1 MCLLF
6 KTLVGVTYRAVSRRV
21 CIQKE
26 NRMFANLRSVSI
38 ENRLMHAEILQHLSR
53 RELDARRSAADV
65 KFLVAAA
72 DDQKRR
78 FPGLFAD
85 HRHQRLAGDG
95 ADFGMEILAELGADV
110 LVNQVLEV
118 Q

>member
-1 MCLLF
+1 
-6 KTLVGVTYRAVSRRV
+6 
-21 CIQKE
+21 
-26 NRMFANLRSVSI
+26 MFANLRSVSI
-38 ENRLMHAEILQHLSR
+38 ENRLMHAEILQHLPR
-53 RELDARRSAADV
+53 RELDARRPAADV

-95 ADFGMEILAELGADV
+95 ADFGMEILAKFGADV
-110 LVNQVLEV
+110 LVDQVLEV